1 MPTRSPAVVLDRVS
15 FSWPDGSPAL
25 RDVSGTFGTGRTGLV
40 GRNGSG
46 KTTLLR
52 LIAGDLR
59 PSSGRV
65 TAPDGVATLPQ
76 RLTLDAD
83 RSVPDLLGVAGVLA
97 AVRAVESGDVRA
109 ELFDLIGTDWDVEA
123 RAIAALADAGLPA
136 DALDR
141 SVAGLSGG
149 EAMLVAVAGVR
160 ARRAPLTLLDEP
172 TNNLDRDARDRLGA
186 MLQGWP
192 GALVVV
198 SHDVALL
205 DLMDET
211 AELYDDAL
219 STFGGGYSAWRAWLE
234 TEQDAARRAERT
246 AAQSVR
252 REKRERI
259 EAETKLAHRAQMGH
273 KAQIE
278 KRVPGIISGARKRA
292 AQVSA
297 GKMRGL
303 VADRESAAR
312 ASRDAAERRIRNDDS
327 VRVDLP
333 DPGVAAGRRIATLGD
348 GGRSWILQGPERMA
362 VIGPNGAGKTTL
374 LERLTGSSDAAPPGL
389 GAVHAEAHTD
399 RVAYLPQRLDGLD
412 DAASVLQNVAT
423 TAPHVPTPEL
433 RNRLARFLLR
443 GATVDRPV
451 SALSGGERF
460 RVSLARLLFADP
472 PPQLL
477 VLDEPTNN
485 LDLDTVD
492 QLVDALSGYRGALL
506 VVSHDDAFLAR
517 LGLDLT
523 LELRG
528 GSLREV

>member
-1 MPTRSPAVVLDRVS
+1 
-15 FSWPDGSPAL
+15 
-25 RDVSGTFGTGRTGLV
+25 
-40 GRNGSG
+40 
-46 KTTLLR
+46 
-52 LIAGDLR
+52 
-59 PSSGRV
+59 
-65 TAPDGVATLPQ
+65 
-76 RLTLDAD
+76 
-83 RSVPDLLGVAGVLA
+83 
-97 AVRAVESGDVRA
+97 
-109 ELFDLIGTDWDVEA
+109 
-123 RAIAALADAGLPA
+123 
-136 DALDR
+136 
-141 SVAGLSGG
+141 
-149 EAMLVAVAGVR
+149 
-160 ARRAPLTLLDEP
+160 
-172 TNNLDRDARDRLGA
+172 
-186 MLQGWP
+186 
-192 GALVVV
+192 
-198 SHDVALL
+198 
-205 DLMDET
+205 MDET

-362 VIGPNGAGKTTL
+362 VIGRNGAGKTTL